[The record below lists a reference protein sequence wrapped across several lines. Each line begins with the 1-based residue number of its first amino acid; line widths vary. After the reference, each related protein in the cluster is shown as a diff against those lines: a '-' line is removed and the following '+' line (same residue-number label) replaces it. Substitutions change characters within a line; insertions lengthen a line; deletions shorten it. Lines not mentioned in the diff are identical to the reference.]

1 VRGLVARGRPVY
13 CAGRQGREVALTFD
27 DGPGPYTRLVLAKLR
42 KHHLSATFF
51 VVARNIAL
59 VKSATREERLLGA
72 VGDHTFSHPLLTAL
86 SLEAARREIAGA
98 KRASEHSSGGRV
110 FLFRPPYGARDD
122 AIDGL
127 ARSLGLLEV
136 LWTVDSRDSLGAN
149 HTQIERNVIAG
160 LHPGAIILMH
170 ENRGQTVRA
179 LLGIF
184 AALARKRLRAVSL
197 PQLLRDDPPGRPLLH
212 SGGAGCGT
220 QVGALTG
227 S

>member
-1 VRGLVARGRPVY
+1 
-13 CAGRQGREVALTFD
+13 
-27 DGPGPYTRLVLAKLR
+27 
-42 KHHLSATFF
+42 
-51 VVARNIAL
+51 
-59 VKSATREERLLGA
+59 

-86 SLEAARREIAGA
+86 SLEAARREIADA
-98 KRASEHSSGGRV
+98 KRAIERSSGGPV
-110 FLFRPPYGARDD
+110 FLFRPPYGARDA

-127 ARSLGLLEV
+127 VRGLGLLEV

-149 HTQIERNVIAG
+149 YAQIERNVIAG

-184 AALARKRLRAVSL
+184 AALARKRLRAVSV

-212 SGGAGCGT
+212 SGAAGCGT